1 MKSAGQEYHSHFIDL
16 ETESRNFPGDP
27 MAKTLRSQFR
37 GHGFDPWS
45 GNQIPHV
52 ATKTWCNQISKY
64 FLKIVIH
71 FKYSS
76 VCT

>member
-1 MKSAGQEYHSHFIDL
+1 
-16 ETESRNFPGDP
+16 
-27 MAKTLRSQFR
+27 MAKTLCSQFG
-37 GHGFDPWS
+37 GHGFDPWW
-45 GNQIPHV
+45 GNQIPRA

-64 FLKIVIH
+64 FFLIVIH